1 MLDGATALFVREAGP
16 RLFAW
21 RDEDLPFAVTH
32 SLTHSP
38 SHVRINFRD
47 LGEYFEKFGRI
58 VSLEIKVP
66 PRPPNFGFVE
76 YGDYR
81 DAEDAVRARDGRDFM
96 GSRLRVEVARGRP
109 ERRDRFD
116 DRGRGRGPPSNATG
130 LRIAVRGIPD
140 GTSWQDLKDHF
151 RKIAPPL
158 YADVKRSRNGPLGV
172 VEFETP
178 EDMDR
183 AIREMDGSLFRGRYG
198 EATIQVEEDKFGPPP
213 PRGGGGGG
221 RHRSR
226 SPPGR
231 RDRSYSPRRGT
242 SRSPSPRRR
251 GSRSPSPRRAYSRS
265 PSPQRER
272 SRSPGVSPRD

>member
-1 MLDGATALFVREAGP
+1 M
-16 RLFAW
+16 
-21 RDEDLPFAVTH
+21 
-32 SLTHSP
+32 
-38 SHVRINFRD
+38 
-47 LGEYFEKFGRI
+47 
-58 VSLEIKVP
+58 SLEIKVP
-66 PRPPNFGFVE
+66 ARPPNFAFVE

-96 GSRLRVEVARGRP
+96 GARLRVEVARGRP

-116 DRGRGRGPPSNATG
+116 DRRGRGPPPGATG

-158 YADVKRSRNGPLGV
+158 YADVKRSRNGPLGI

-178 EDMDR
+178 DDMDR
-183 AIREMDGSLFRGRYG
+183 AIREMDGSHFRGRFG
-198 EATIQVEEDKFGPPP
+198 ESTIRVEEDKFGPPP

-221 RHRSR
+221 RYRSR

-231 RDRSYSPRRGT
+231 RDRSYSPRR
-242 SRSPSPRRR
+242 SRSPSPRRHDSR
-251 GSRSPSPRRAYSRS
+251 SPRRSRSPSPRRAYSRS
-265 PSPQRER
+265 PSPQRAR
-272 SRSPGVSPRD
+272 SRSPRSPRD